1 MSLRSRGLRNSNQ
14 RVARLPAV
22 GYDLKVVKRLAQNLA
37 LLCALLPQCLL
48 ATIAPALVMCQ
59 EADGGQVLELALSDC
74 CDAPAVEAETEGLS
88 VREQGEG
95 CEGCTDSAVPFSL
108 KRDDGQGPV
117 FSTAFFPQESPA
129 WNWSACAPPQRLV
142 VSEPSPNRTLQALRT
157 VNIRC

>member
-14 RVARLPAV
+14 RVARLHAV

-74 CDAPAVEAETEGLS
+74 CDAPAAEAETEGLS

-108 KRDDGQGPV
+108 KRDDAQGPT
-117 FSTAFFPQESPA
+117 FSTAFFPQKSPA

-142 VSEPSPNRTLQALRT
+142 VSEPPPNRTLQALRT